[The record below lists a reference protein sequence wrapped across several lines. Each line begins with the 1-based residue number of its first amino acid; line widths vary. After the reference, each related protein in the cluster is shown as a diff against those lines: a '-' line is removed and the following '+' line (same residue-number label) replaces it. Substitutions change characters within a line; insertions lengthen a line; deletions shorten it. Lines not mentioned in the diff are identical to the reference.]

1 MANRSFLGKGVA
13 LSFDI
18 DKSGR
23 VKFSSLEESVKESIF
38 IILSTKIGERV
49 MNYNFG
55 CKIHDLMF
63 ELNTVSTRVKARRY
77 IEEALSRWE
86 RRISIRNIEIE
97 TVASN
102 ELLID
107 IEYAVNDTNV
117 IDNLV
122 YPFYLFE
129 PK

>member
-1 MANRSFLGKGVA
+1 MADNSFLGKGVA
-13 LSFDI
+13 FDFNV
-18 DKSGR
+18 DESG
-23 VKFSSLEESVKESIF
+23 KIKLISSQELIKESIF

-63 ELNTVSTRVKARRY
+63 ELNTIYTRNEASRY
-77 IEEALSRWE
+77 VREALERWE
-86 RRISIRNIEIE
+86 KRIIIKNIEVE
-97 TVASN
+97 TGRKN

-107 IEYAVNDTNV
+107 IEYYIRDSNV
-117 IDNLV
+117 IDNFV

-129 PK
+129 